1 MAGTWALLLCPLIA
15 FVVMT
20 NVDGLDPRL
29 QAPTQHFWIVSA
41 ATLVSGGIA
50 AALVLSVES
59 VRTTRNVFLAL
70 GFMSIA
76 LIFAAHGLSTPG
88 FIIPADQEPYGVRV
102 SAGLSQLAG
111 ATFIFLSVLP
121 EWSPAGRAVQA
132 SARWLMPAAFVALLG
147 YLALIMGRPGLFSF
161 IPDSQTWDAGLAIST
176 VTLLAVAA
184 WRYWRAW
191 RLTGFPGQFAMVVAL
206 VLLAE
211 TQVSLYYGT
220 LWQTSWWLYHFLMLA
235 AFLTLVSGWAIEAK
249 RAGSLLLFA
258 RAIALRDGLDRVKL
272 ADPATLDALEHA
284 MGARDDYTR
293 HHMGR
298 VADFA
303 VAIGREMRLGR
314 DSLEV
319 IEVAGRIHDIGKIA
333 VPDAILMKPGKLTP
347 DEYDQMKMHS
357 AQGEQI
363 ARASKVLAHAAAVV
377 RAHHERYDGN
387 GYPDRLAGDRVP
399 LEARIIAVADTF
411 DALTTPRV
419 YRDPWTF
426 DAAVLELKRVAGTQL
441 DPRCVAAFLRWLER
455 EALIAPEVA
464 AVA

>member
-1 MAGTWALLLCPLIA
+1 
-15 FVVMT
+15 MT
-20 NVDGLDPRL
+20 NVDGLDPRMR
-29 QAPTQHFWIVSA
+29 APTQHFWIVSA
-41 ATLVSGGIA
+41 ATLISGGIA
-50 AALVLSVES
+50 AALILSVES
-59 VRTTRNVFLAL
+59 VRTTRTVFLAL

-88 FIIPADQEPYGVRV
+88 FIIPADQAPYGVRV
-102 SAGLSQLAG
+102 SAGLSQLVG

-121 EWSPAGRAVQA
+121 EWSPIGRAVQA
-132 SARWLMPAAFVALLG
+132 SARWLMPAAFLALLG
-147 YLALIMGRPGLFSF
+147 YLALILGQPDLFSF
-161 IPDSQTWDAGLAIST
+161 VPDSQTWDATLAIST
-176 VTLLAVAA
+176 AALLVIAG
-184 WRYWRAW
+184 WRYWLAW

-220 LWQTSWWLYHFLMLA
+220 LWQTSWWLYHFLMLT
-235 AFLTLVSGWAIEAK
+235 AFVVLVGGWAIEAK

-258 RAIALRDGLDRVKL
+258 RAIALRDGLDRVRV

-303 VAIGREMRLGR
+303 IAIGRELRLGR

-333 VPDAILMKPGKLTP
+333 VPDSVLMKPGKLTS
-347 DEYDQMKMHS
+347 DEYDQMKKHS

-377 RAHHERYDGN
+377 RA
-387 GYPDRLAGDRVP
+387 
-399 LEARIIAVADTF
+399 
-411 DALTTPRV
+411 
-419 YRDPWTF
+419 
-426 DAAVLELKRVAGTQL
+426 
-441 DPRCVAAFLRWLER
+441 
-455 EALIAPEVA
+455 
-464 AVA
+464 